1 MKITIT
7 LSSYLAKLYTF
18 NLIFLLFGLLS
29 VTYLFDTVEL
39 IRRASKH
46 DDIPISIVLQMGLL
60 KLPEVGQ
67 TLFPFAVLFSAM
79 YTFWQ
84 LTRRYELIVVRASG
98 FSVWQFLLPMA
109 VISVLFGALQ
119 MTVINPIGAVF
130 ISKFEDME
138 HVYLKRQKN
147 QIAVFDEGLWLRQP
161 VLIDTS
167 PEEIPEEN
175 EEDVQQNTSPEEEN
189 TNVHSPNLVEGY
201 VIVHAQKVV
210 QPEWVL
216 KNVTVFYFKHNNEFL
231 QRVDAKSATLGKEN
245 WFLKEVTIHK
255 SGAPKQFDPRYV
267 LPTTLTVNDIQESF
281 SSPESMSFWKLP
293 DYIRTLEQTGFD
305 ATRLKIYYQNLLSQ
319 PLMFCAMILLA
330 AAVSMRPPRT
340 KGTFIMIASGVF
352 VGFIV
357 FFLSSFLQAMGSS
370 QQIPVLLAAWS
381 PALISFLLGLSVMMN
396 LEDG

>member
-1 MKITIT
+1 M
-7 LSSYLAKLYTF
+7 
-18 NLIFLLFGLLS
+18 GLLS
-29 VTYLFDTVEL
+29 VIYLFDTVEL
-39 IRRASKH
+39 IRRASNH
-46 DDIPISIVLQMGLL
+46 DDIPIATVLQMGLL

-109 VISVLFGALQ
+109 AIGVLFGALQ
-119 MTVINPIGAVF
+119 MTVINPVGAVF

-138 HVYLKRQKN
+138 RVYLKRQKN
-147 QIAVFDEGLWLRQP
+147 QIAVFEEGLWLRQP
-161 VLIDTS
+161 VIIDAS
-167 PEEIPEEN
+167 LEDIPSEIKEN
-175 EEDVQQNTSPEEEN
+175 VQQDILIEAQDADISSP
-189 TNVHSPNLVEGY
+189 TLVEGY
-201 VIVHAQKVV
+201 VVVHAQNVV
-210 QPEWVL
+210 QPQWIL
-216 KNVTVFYFKHNNEFL
+216 KNVTVFYFTRSNEFL
-231 QRVDAKSATLGKEN
+231 QRIDAKSATLEEDN
-245 WFLKEVTIHK
+245 WFLKQATIHK
-255 SGAPKQFDPRYV
+255 VGAPKQFDDLYI
-267 LPTTLTVNDIQESF
+267 LPTTLTINDIQESF

-330 AAVSMRPPRT
+330 AAVSLRPPRA

-352 VGFIV
+352 IGFIV
-357 FFLSSFLQAMGSS
+357 FFLSSFLQAMGAS
-370 QQIPVLLAAWS
+370 QQIPVPLAAWS
-381 PALISFLLGLSVMMN
+381 PALIAFLLGLSVMMN